1 LVLTL
6 CNNCLSVFISDR
18 NYIVT
23 YIRQCKPT
31 CELEPHEC
39 ECDICTRPGRIYD
52 IVKLEHRII
61 SGGRGEE

>member
-1 LVLTL
+1 MELTL

-39 ECDICTRPGRIYD
+39 ECDICTRPGHNYD
-52 IVKLEHRII
+52 VEKKPK
-61 SGGRGEE
+61 SKKD

>member
-1 LVLTL
+1 MVLTL
-6 CNNCLSVFISDR
+6 CDNCLSVFISDR

-39 ECDICTRPGRIYD
+39 ECDICGSHGHDYD
-52 IVKLEHRII
+52 VEKI
-61 SGGRGEE
+61 SNINK